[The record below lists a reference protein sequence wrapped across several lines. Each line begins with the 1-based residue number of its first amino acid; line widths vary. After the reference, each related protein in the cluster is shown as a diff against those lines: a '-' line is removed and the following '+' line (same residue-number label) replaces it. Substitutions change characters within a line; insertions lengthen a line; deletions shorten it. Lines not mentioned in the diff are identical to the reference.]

1 MDGHEGNGAGA
12 PGSGE
17 HYRPVA
23 RGDAA
28 AAERLTGQ
36 ELLVLQLLARGYSD
50 AQIATVLAA
59 TPEHVEFLVSSAAQQ
74 LGVTTRYEAV
84 ASAVQRGLIV

>member
-1 MDGHEGNGAGA
+1 MDKREGNGAA
-12 PGSGE
+12 AADLAE

-23 RGDAA
+23 HGDAA
-28 AAERLTGQ
+28 ATDRLTGQ

-50 AQIATVLAA
+50 AQIAALLAS
-59 TPEHVEFLVSSAAQQ
+59 TRGQVEALVTSAAEQ

-84 ASAVQRGLIV
+84 AAAVQRGLIV